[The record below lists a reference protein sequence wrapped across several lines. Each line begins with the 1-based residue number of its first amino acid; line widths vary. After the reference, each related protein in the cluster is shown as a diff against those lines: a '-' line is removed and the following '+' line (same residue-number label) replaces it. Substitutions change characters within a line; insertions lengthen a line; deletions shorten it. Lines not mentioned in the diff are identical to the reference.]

1 MIQAYVDDSGVKGQG
16 SVFVFSALIA
26 EADVWAE
33 LTDEWSVVLR
43 SAPSIEYFKMSE
55 AAGQPCE
62 GPKFPAA

>member
-1 MIQAYVDDSGVKGQG
+1 MGG
-16 SVFVFSALIA
+16 
-26 EADVWAE
+26 AE

-62 GPKFPAA
+62 ASKFRAA